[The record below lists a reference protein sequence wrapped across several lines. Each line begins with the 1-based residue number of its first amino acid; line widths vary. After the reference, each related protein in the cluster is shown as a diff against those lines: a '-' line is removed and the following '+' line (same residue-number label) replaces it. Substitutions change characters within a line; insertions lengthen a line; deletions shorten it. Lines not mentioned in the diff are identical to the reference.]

1 MGVGW
6 VSRRPLATWEV
17 LARELGH
24 SLGASDFL
32 DETKC
37 VCYLF
42 DEAVLVSG
50 SVARK
55 VAAARSFRRVGGGET
70 TFMSET

>member
-37 VCYLF
+37 VQ
-42 DEAVLVSG
+42 
-50 SVARK
+50 
-55 VAAARSFRRVGGGET
+55 AAFRGGGGGGGVRVCVG
-70 TFMSET
+70 FV